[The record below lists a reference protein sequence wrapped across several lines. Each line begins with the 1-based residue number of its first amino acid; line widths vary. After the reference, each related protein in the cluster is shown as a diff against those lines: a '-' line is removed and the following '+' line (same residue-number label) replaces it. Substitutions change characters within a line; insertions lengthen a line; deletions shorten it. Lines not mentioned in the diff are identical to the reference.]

1 MMLIMKKLGVRNTDI
16 TQRSFLDW
24 EFNLN
29 FSSQQ
34 NTKCKFG
41 GVLFFPRKHQWEKCF
56 IQVSPSVSATAVH
69 QLSDLK

>member
-1 MMLIMKKLGVRNTDI
+1 MMLIMKKLGHNTKK
-16 TQRSFLDW
+16 LDC

-41 GVLFFPRKHQWEKCF
+41 GILFFPRKHQWEKCF